1 MNLRKVLLTLLAILF
16 SVLTY
21 AILQAY
27 TILTVVMEEASITY
41 AQTTGGTLNGIVVW
55 MQFPIILLS
64 ALIIAYLLFGDKSL
78 TNQALNPRSL
88 KK

>member
-21 AILQAY
+21 AILQTY
-27 TILTVVMEEASITY
+27 TILTVMMEETSITF
-41 AQTTGGTLNGIVVW
+41 AQTEGGSLNGVLVW
-55 MQFPIILLS
+55 LQFPIIIVS

-78 TNQALNPRSL
+78 TAQSLNPRSL

>member
-16 SVLTY
+16 SVLTF
-21 AILQAY
+21 AILQTY
-27 TILTVVMEEASITY
+27 TILTVMMEETSITF
-41 AQTTGGTLNGIVVW
+41 AQTEGGSLNGVLVW
-55 MQFPIILLS
+55 LQFPIIIVS

-78 TNQALNPRSL
+78 TAQSLNPRVL